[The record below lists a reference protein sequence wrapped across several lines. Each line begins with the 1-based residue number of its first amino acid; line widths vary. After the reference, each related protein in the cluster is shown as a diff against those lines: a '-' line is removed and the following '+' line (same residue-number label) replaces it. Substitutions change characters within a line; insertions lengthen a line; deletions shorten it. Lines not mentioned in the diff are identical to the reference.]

1 MANYLVHGLNLEQ
14 QEVLMNASIGL
25 VEFDASTQ
33 SFLIDKEQFKRA
45 LAVLDCRIESVS
57 PSQYEEIEVVSI
69 RQKGVCMVYGL
80 DDYLAPDLAE
90 KVKGA
95 ILEVVVPHREVDVQV
110 HFPNGKNYGPVD
122 DAYFHIYIWSS
133 LRSSTST
140 HPPEKLWGHEVNCDK
155 WAYLPSGDGYVIEDS
170 GYAVAEF
177 YQDDHL
183 YIHHNLFTK
192 GSKAQLKIFRRI
204 LEEAMKF
211 SALSEEE
218 KLQYF
223 ARSKA
228 SERQVSRQNYIAAT
242 MQRFAGL
249 ANGARQ
255 YISSI
260 RKEVPIKIQASVLAS
275 RREFLQSTELTR
287 EQLEAEFLAITSID
301 KVTRVQISD
310 GCILVHTQMLQA
322 TNPRTGKLH
331 DIGEFLIVVHLD
343 GSHETVQW
351 FNKTQRIDGVRQGM
365 HAPRIYADG
374 TACATELKEIF
385 ASLIANFEIA
395 PVVQMAIEFVESAD
409 AQNELDK
416 KLENW
421 PRHRPAD
428 PTDPDKKESRAS

>member
-1 MANYLVHGLNLEQ
+1 MANYLVHGLSLEQ
-14 QEVLMNASIGL
+14 QEALMNASIGL
-25 VEFDASTQ
+25 VEFEASSQ

-45 LAVLDCRIESVS
+45 LTVLDCRIESVS

-69 RQKGVCMVYGL
+69 RQKGVCLVYGV
-80 DDYLAPDLAE
+80 DDYLVPELAE
-90 KVKGA
+90 KVKEA

-110 HFPNGKNYGPVD
+110 HFPAGKNYGPVD
-122 DAYFHIYIWSS
+122 DAFFHIYVWSS
-133 LRSSTST
+133 LRSGTT
-140 HPPEKLWGHEVNCDK
+140 TNPPEKLWGNNVNCDN
-155 WAYLPSGDGYVIEDS
+155 WAYLPSGNGYIIEDS

-228 SERQVSRQNYIAAT
+228 SERQVSRQNYVAAT

-260 RKEVPIKIQASVLAS
+260 RKEVAVKIQASVLAS

-287 EQLEAEFLAITSID
+287 EHLEAEFLAITAVD
-301 KVTRVQISD
+301 KVARVQISD
-310 GCILVHTQMLQA
+310 GCLLVHTEMLQA

-331 DIGEFLIVVHLD
+331 DIGEFLIVIHLD

-351 FNKTQRIDGVRQGM
+351 FNKTCRIDGVRQAM
-365 HAPRIYADG
+365 QAPRIYADG

-421 PRHRPAD
+421 PRYRPAK
-428 PTDPDKKESRAS
+428 PTDPDKKES